1 MSFMAFIGGSIKE
14 LNLIEKEKRAAKAKA
29 AEEASAYALFEKQ
42 ERFKSGLAATRDAA
56 AARRELEQTKRSDV
70 AEALQQAMEDGTITP
85 AGLSAIGKGLTS
97 FDPTWIDLTK
107 SSSAIEAAATQ
118 YDVKGDTGTFT
129 WNLAGEL
136 EYGSGGS
143 PYKRAQVLWDSWDKQ
158 LGTEKGYNDALEF
171 FQNDETA
178 RANLENLVKKHEGN
192 LRVGNINAQKKA
204 GVEQT
209 GLKYID
215 LTENYSNAARLFDE
229 LGYKNVE
236 ELSLKAIGEQL
247 YDVAD
252 DEVAMLFPTRDTSE
266 GGLVGGIFIPVKKA
280 DVTHLDAMAS
290 RTGYSS
296 AQEMVA
302 AFNYRAGERPEDMT
316 DQQFASQQNNVL
328 LKAVQLER
336 QGYGDMLANPALM
349 DGNDATK
356 FYGDLTRMFKGD
368 KQAMAQA
375 VSLLVTTPE
384 GTFVKTRSYRYSGNV
399 NQKTQAIGTGAE
411 FVEKITGLK
420 ADDFNEGLKAQTE
433 AVDYLDRLI
442 GLEEEI
448 GKQVGTGWI
457 RDTASFFAR
466 FGIQIAQGPQA
477 IGALFGANEDFAATA
492 PGTNQADL
500 QEVVKKVI
508 PGIDLNNISE
518 AEAIRLTLAAKMAR
532 AVDPSGRL
540 SNQDFE
546 IQLRRLGDAAFTTPG
561 EIKTKLNLIKKEF
574 ESDLE
579 YKNML
584 KRVMD
589 DQSKLT
595 PQVARTVQAHIK
607 IRELEEGLY
616 GATGRDAVVQTQA
629 ADGDDA
635 SAAKVTTTQSSRTL
649 DGNPLYKG
657 SDGLYYLDPEAT
669 QVVPSNRVKDIK

>member
-1 MSFMAFIGGSIKE
+1 MSFLAFIGGSIKE
-14 LNLIEKEKRAAKAKA
+14 LNLIEKEKRAAAAKEAEAA
-29 AEEASAYALFEKQ
+29 AEYALFERQ
-42 ERFKSGLAATRDAA
+42 ERFKSDLTEGRSIAAN
-56 AARRELEQTKRSDV
+56 RRELEQSKRADV
-70 AEALQQAMEDGTITP
+70 AEALQQALEDGTITQ
-85 AGLSAIGKGLTS
+85 AGLGAIGKGLTT
-97 FDPTWIDLTK
+97 FDPSFIDLTK
-107 SSSAIEAAATQ
+107 SASAIEAAATE

-129 WNLAGEL
+129 WNLAAEL

-143 PYKRAQVLWDSWDKQ
+143 PYKRAQILWDSWNKQ
-158 LGTEKGYNDALEF
+158 LSTEQGYRDALDF
-171 FQNDETA
+171 FKDDETA
-178 RANLENLVKKHEGN
+178 LRNMESLVKKNEGA
-192 LRVGNINAQKKA
+192 LRVGNINAQKAA

-215 LTENYSNAARLFDE
+215 LTENYTNAARLFDE
-229 LGYKNVE
+229 LGFKNVE
-236 ELSLKAIGEQL
+236 ELTLKEIGQAI

-252 DEVAMLFPTRDTSE
+252 DEEALLFPTRDTSE
-266 GGLVGGIFIPVKKA
+266 GGLVGGIFIPVKKT
-280 DVTHLDAMAS
+280 DITHLETMAT
-290 RTGYSS
+290 RTGYES
-296 AQEMVA
+296 AQQMVA
-302 AFNYRAGERPEDMT
+302 AFNYRAGERPEGMS
-316 DQQFASQQNNVL
+316 DQQFASQQNDVL

-336 QGYGDMLANPALM
+336 KGYGDMLANPALM
-349 DGNDATK
+349 DGADAANFYNDLNKT
-356 FYGDLTRMFKGD
+356 FKGD

-375 VSLLVTTPE
+375 VSLLVKTPE
-384 GTFVKTRSYRYSGNV
+384 GTFVKTRRYRYSGNV

-411 FVEKITGLK
+411 FVEKVTGLK
-420 ADDFNEGLKAQTE
+420 ADDFNEGFKAQTE

-442 GLEEEI
+442 ELEDEI
-448 GKQVGTGWI
+448 GEQVGTGWI
-457 RDTASFFAR
+457 RNTAAFFAR

-500 QEVVKKVI
+500 QAVVKKVI

-561 EIKTKLNLIKKEF
+561 EIKRKLTMIKKEF

-579 YKNML
+579 YKKML

-607 IRELEEGLY
+607 IRQLEEGMY
-616 GATGRDAVVQTQA
+616 GTTGREAVVQQQEEEAT
-629 ADGDDA
+629 
-635 SAAKVTTTQSSRTL
+635 AKVTTTQSKRTL
-649 DGNPLYKG
+649 DGKPLYKG
-657 SDGLYYLDPEAT
+657 SDDRYYLDPEAT
-669 QVVPSNRVKDIK
+669 QVVPKDRVRDIK